1 MTRRASRRVYLRPAF
16 AIALGLVCA
25 VTPLAQAQTG
35 AARVALPSPW
45 LAGYAQAIAGQE
57 LEYHSPLPDA
67 QRSLLVRSD
76 DSAPRI
82 EWETAVVPAD
92 FQEDVATFVLL
103 AGIDA
108 SDDTREFVLS
118 IDGRPALRFETPLV
132 AESGTLTWIG
142 EDEVRAEFRVVLV
155 DRYSDAMGYLLLHVP
170 HGLLRPGEPLLL
182 SVAGESAESRTW
194 FMVFKSGI
202 TPGIRVRGNPAIVRT
217 PNGLKQTVRVDAL
230 YLGERSLLRMEAPGV
245 VSEALLD
252 FGLTRLELEVPAVE
266 SPVAVPLAFELDGER
281 YETDLYIEPVPALDL
296 YLIHHTHLDIGYT
309 HVQDEVERLQWAHL
323 EEALELGKAS
333 ESLPEE
339 AGFVWHPEGVWA
351 IESYLATRP
360 AAKREALLEGI
371 RHGWIHVDG
380 FYANILT
387 GLATGEALFRTL
399 QPARTITEEAGV
411 PLRSAMFS
419 DIPGMSWGVVPTLA
433 QAGVRYLSLGPNR
446 WHRIGSFL
454 DTWADRPFWWESPSG
469 QERVLTWVHGG
480 GYSIFHTGLGYEHLE
495 KRLDEELILAY
506 ADTLAARGWLHGIA
520 GVRYNIGSDNGPPD
534 STLSATVAAWN
545 ERHVTPRLV
554 VASVTELFE
563 ELEIRVGDDLPVV
576 RGDLTGYWEDGAA
589 SSARET
595 AMARRAAESL
605 VQTEALAAMTGVR
618 LPTDAVDAAWREVL
632 LFLEHTWGSWNSV
645 SEPEA
650 EFTISQWER
659 KKEFAESAVIQ
670 SDQLR
675 RRSLGVASDGEEAGA
690 PRTAIDV
697 LNSTQWER
705 SEVVVLPA
713 EESADIGGFRDS
725 DGAGVASQRLADGS
739 LAFQPAEIPPWSTL
753 RYQGS
758 GVSDS
763 PANSRSP
770 AGAPGAETA
779 TTLDNGLVRVVLDPR
794 SGGIASLQRLADG
807 RELVPPGEIM
817 DEYLYV
823 PGRDPSAAESG
834 GSARVWITD
843 SGPLVWTAVATR
855 QAPGTE
861 SGLETRVRLFAGSD
875 RVEITHRFDKTLTYD
890 PEAVLL
896 RLPVA
901 IDVGETVVSGPFGA
915 WRAESDQAPGA
926 NHNYATVERW
936 ADLHDEAGGL
946 QFVSVD
952 IPGIQLGSIGTDAT
966 IAGWR
971 ESTDPAPVLYSYV
984 MNNYW
989 ETNYRAGQG
998 GPHELRYTLRPHG
1011 GFDEAEAER
1020 FALQVAQPLIVRAI
1034 APAAPLPGPPL
1045 QVSAARAIVTLLR
1058 AHGAGP
1064 GLLLRLYNPSDE
1076 ADEVQIAGPDG
1087 SPAASVVR
1095 TDPWGGPLEAAVD
1108 VGPVGAGAAIVLAPR
1123 EVASFRIEP

>member
-1 MTRRASRRVYLRPAF
+1 MTGRATRVSLPPTVALF
-16 AIALGLVCA
+16 LGLVSA
-25 VTPLAQAQTG
+25 VTPMAHAQTG

-45 LAGYAQAIAGQE
+45 LAGYEQSIAGQE
-57 LEYHSPLPDA
+57 LEYHSPLPEA

-76 DSAPRI
+76 DSARSM
-82 EWETAVVPAD
+82 EWETAPVPAD
-92 FQEDVATFVLL
+92 FAEDVATFVLL

-108 SDDTREFVLS
+108 TDDTREFALS
-118 IDGRPALRFETPLV
+118 IDGRPVLRFETPRV
-132 AESGTLTWIG
+132 AETGSLNWIG
-142 EDEVRAEFRVVLV
+142 DDGVRAEFRVTLV
-155 DRYSDAMGYLLLHVP
+155 DRYADAMGYLLLHVP
-170 HGLLRPGEPLLL
+170 HQLLRPGERLRL
-182 SVAGESAESRTW
+182 SVAGSSAGSRTW

-217 PNGLKQTVRVDAL
+217 PNGPKQTVRVDAL
-230 YLGERSLLRMEAPGV
+230 YLGERSLLHMEAPGV

-281 YETDLYIEPVPALDL
+281 YETDLYIEPVPALEL

-323 EEALELGKAS
+323 EEALSLGAAS

-360 AAKREALLEGI
+360 AAKREALLDGI
-371 RHGWIHVDG
+371 RRGWIHVDG
-380 FYANILT
+380 LYANLLT

-399 QPARTITEEAGV
+399 QPARKITEEAGV

-446 WHRIGSFL
+446 GHRIGSFL

-506 ADTLAARGWLHGIA
+506 ADTLAARGWPHGIA

-545 ERHVTPRLV
+545 ERHVTPRMV
-554 VASVTELFE
+554 VSSVTELFE
-563 ELEIRVGDDLPVV
+563 ALEARAGDDLPVI

-595 AMARRAAESL
+595 AMARRSAESL

-618 LPTDAVDAAWREVL
+618 LSADELDAAWREVL

-659 KKEFAESAVIQ
+659 KKEFAESAVAQ
-670 SDQLR
+670 SERLHR
-675 RRSLGVASDGEEAGA
+675 RALGTAPPTDEAAGIPPA
-690 PRTAIDV
+690 AIDV

-705 SEVVVLPA
+705 SEVIVLPA
-713 EESADIGGFRDS
+713 GESALIDGLLDPDGGE
-725 DGAGVASQRLADGS
+725 VASQRLADGS
-739 LAFQPAEIPPWSTL
+739 LAFQ
-753 RYQGS
+753 
-758 GVSDS
+758 
-763 PANSRSP
+763 
-770 AGAPGAETA
+770 AGAIPSWSGMRYRIRAGAERAADAGASAGTPA
-779 TTLDNGLVRVVLDPR
+779 AAATLDNGLVRVALDPK

-807 RELVPPGEIM
+807 RELVPTGEVM

-823 PGRDPSAAESG
+823 PGRDPAVVVAG
-834 GSARVWITD
+834 GSASVRLAD
-843 SGPLVWTAVATR
+843 SGPLVWTAVVTR

-861 SGLETRVRLFAGSD
+861 DGLETRVRLFAGSD
-875 RVEITHRFDKTLTYD
+875 RVEITHRFDKTMTYD

-901 IDVGETVVSGPFGA
+901 IEYGETVVSGPFGA
-915 WRAESDQAPGA
+915 WRAESEQAPGA
-926 NHNYATVERW
+926 NHNYATLERW

-952 IPGIQLGSIGTDAT
+952 IPGIQLGSLGTDAT
-966 IAGWR
+966 VAGWR

-989 ETNYRAGQG
+989 ETNYRASQG
-998 GPHELRYTLRPHG
+998 GPHELQYTLRPHG
-1011 GFDEAEAER
+1011 GFDDAEAER
-1020 FALQVAQPLIVRAI
+1020 FALQVAQPLVTRTTEPT
-1034 APAAPLPGPPL
+1034 APIPAPPL
-1045 QVSAARAIVTLLR
+1045 RVSAGRAVVTLLR
-1058 AHGAGP
+1058 AHGDGP
-1064 GLLLRLYNPSDE
+1064 GYLLRLYNPSDE
-1076 ADEVQIAGPDG
+1076 ADSVRFAGTDG
-1087 SPAASVVR
+1087 SPPASVVR
-1095 TDPWGGPLEAAVD
+1095 SDPWGGTLPANSVRE
-1108 VGPVGAGAAIVLAPR
+1108 PAGASGPIVLAPR
-1123 EVASFRIEP
+1123 EVATFLIEP

>member
-1 MTRRASRRVYLRPAF
+1 MTGKAKRVSVPPTVALL
-16 AIALGLVCA
+16 LGLLGA
-25 VTPLAQAQTG
+25 MTPMAHAQTG
-35 AARVALPSPW
+35 AARVALPSSW
-45 LAGYAQAIAGQE
+45 LAGYEKAVSGQE
-57 LEYHSPLPDA
+57 LEYHSPLPEA

-76 DSAPRI
+76 DSARSM
-82 EWETAVVPAD
+82 EWETAVVPSD
-92 FQEDVATFVLL
+92 FDEDVATFVLL

-108 SDDTREFVLS
+108 TDDTREFALS
-118 IDGRPALRFETPLV
+118 IDGRPVLRFQTPHAAET
-132 AESGTLTWIG
+132 GTLNWIG
-142 EDEVRAEFRVVLV
+142 EAGVRAEFRVTLV
-155 DRYSDAMGYLLLHVP
+155 DRYADAMGYLLLHVP
-170 HGLLRPGEPLLL
+170 HQLLRPGEPLRL
-182 SVAGESAESRTW
+182 SVAGESVGSRTW

-217 PNGLKQTVRVDAL
+217 PNGPKQTVRVDAL
-230 YLGERSLLRMEAPGV
+230 YLGERSLLHMEAPGV

-281 YETDLYIEPVPALDL
+281 YETDLYIEPVPALEL

-323 EEALELGKAS
+323 EEALALGAAS
-333 ESLPEE
+333 DSLPEE
-339 AGFVWHPEGVWA
+339 AGFVWHPEGAWA

-360 AAKREALLEGI
+360 AARREALLDGI
-371 RHGWIHVDG
+371 RRGWIHVDG
-380 FYANILT
+380 LYANLLT

-399 QPARTITEEAGV
+399 QPARRITREAGV

-446 WHRIGSFL
+446 GHRIGSFL

-469 QERVLTWVHGG
+469 KERVLTWVHGG

-506 ADTLAARGWLHGIA
+506 ADTLAARGWPHGIA

-545 ERHVTPRLV
+545 ERHVTPRIV
-554 VASVTELFE
+554 ISSVTELFE
-563 ELEIRVGDDLPVV
+563 ALESRAGEVLPVV

-595 AMARRAAESL
+595 AMARRSAESL

-618 LPTDAVDAAWREVL
+618 LATDELDAAWREVL

-659 KKEFAESAVIQ
+659 KKAFAESAVAQ
-670 SDQLR
+670 SDRLR
-675 RRSLGVASDGEEAGA
+675 RRALGPAPTGGAAGA
-690 PRTAIDV
+690 PPLAIEV

-705 SEVVVLPA
+705 TDVVLLPA
-713 EESADIGGFRDS
+713 IGSGRIDGLVDAS
-725 DGAGVASQRLADGS
+725 GAGVTSQRLSDGS
-739 LAFQPAEIPPWSTL
+739 LAFEAAAIPPWSGI
-753 RYQGS
+753 RYRVRDAGDSRATSAARAGS
-758 GVSDS
+758 PEAGV
-763 PANSRSP
+763 
-770 AGAPGAETA
+770 
-779 TTLDNGLVRVVLDPR
+779 TLDNGHVRVVLDPL
-794 SGGIASLQRLADG
+794 SGGITSLQLLAES
-807 RELVPPGEIM
+807 RELVPSGEVM

-823 PGRDPSAAESG
+823 PGRDPAAVEAG
-834 GSARVWITD
+834 GPASVRLAD
-843 SGPLVWTAVATR
+843 SGPLVWTAVVTR

-861 SGLETRVRLFAGSD
+861 DGLETRVRLFAGSD
-875 RVEITHRFDKTLTYD
+875 RVEITQRFDKTLTYE

-901 IDVGETVVSGPFGA
+901 IDDGETVVSGPLGA
-915 WRAESDQAPGA
+915 WRAETDQAPGA
-926 NHNYATVERW
+926 NHNYATLERW

-952 IPGIQLGSIGTDAT
+952 IPGIQIGSIGSDAT
-966 IAGWR
+966 VAGWR

-989 ETNYRAGQG
+989 ETNYRAGQDG
-998 GPHELRYTLRPHG
+998 LHELQYTLRPHG
-1011 GFDEAEAER
+1011 EFDEAAAER
-1020 FALQVAQPLIVRAI
+1020 FALQVAQPLVTRRVEF
-1034 APAAPLPGPPL
+1034 AAPILAAPL
-1045 QVSAARAIVTLLR
+1045 QVSAGRAVVTLLR
-1058 AHGAGP
+1058 THGDGP
-1064 GLLLRLYNPSDE
+1064 GLLLRLYNPSDQ
-1076 ADEVQIAGPDG
+1076 ADYVRVTRPDG
-1087 SPAASVVR
+1087 SPPASLVR
-1095 TDPWGGPLEAAVD
+1095 SDPWGMPLDGGADEPA
-1108 VGPVGAGAAIVLAPR
+1108 GAGGPIVLAPR
-1123 EVASFRIEP
+1123 DVATFRITP

>member
-1 MTRRASRRVYLRPAF
+1 MTGRTTRVSLPPVVAF
-16 AIALGLVCA
+16 FFGLVGA
-25 VTPLAQAQTG
+25 MTPMAHAQTG

-45 LAGYAQAIAGQE
+45 LAGYQQSIAGQE
-57 LEYHSPLPDA
+57 LEYHSPLPEA

-76 DSAPRI
+76 DSARSM
-82 EWETAVVPAD
+82 EWETAVVPVN
-92 FQEDVATFVLL
+92 FGEEVASFVLL

-108 SDDTREFVLS
+108 TDDTREFVLS

-132 AESGTLTWIG
+132 AEIGTLNWVG
-142 EDEVRAEFRVVLV
+142 EGGVRAEFRVTLV
-155 DRYSDAMGYLLLHVP
+155 DRYADAMGYLLLHVP
-170 HGLLRPGEPLLL
+170 HQLLRPGEPLRL
-182 SVAGESAESRTW
+182 SVAGESAGSRTW

-217 PNGLKQTVRVDAL
+217 PNGPKQTVRVDAL
-230 YLGERSLLRMEAPGV
+230 YLGERSILHMEAPGV

-266 SPVAVPLAFELDGER
+266 SPVAVPLVFELDGER
-281 YETDLYIEPVPALDL
+281 YETDLFIEPVPDLEL

-309 HVQDEVERLQWAHL
+309 HVQDEVERLQWSHL
-323 EEALELGKAS
+323 EEALALGAAS
-333 ESLPEE
+333 DSLPDE
-339 AGFVWHPEGVWA
+339 AGFVWHPEGAWA
-351 IESYLATRP
+351 IESYLASRP
-360 AAKREALLEGI
+360 AAKREALLDGI
-371 RHGWIHVDG
+371 RRGWIHVDG
-380 FYANILT
+380 LYANLLT

-399 QPARTITEEAGV
+399 QPARRITEEAGV

-446 WHRIGSFL
+446 GHRIGSFL
-454 DTWADRPFWWESPSG
+454 DAWADHPFWWESPSG

-506 ADTLAARGWLHGIA
+506 ADTLAARGWPHGIA

-545 ERHVTPRLV
+545 ERHVTPRMV
-554 VASVTELFE
+554 ISSVTELFE
-563 ELEIRVGDDLPVV
+563 ALEARAGDDLPVV

-595 AMARRAAESL
+595 AMARRSAESL

-618 LPTDAVDAAWREVL
+618 LSADELDAAWREVL

-650 EFTISQWER
+650 DFTIAQWER
-659 KKEFAESAVIQ
+659 KKEFAESAVTQ
-670 SDQLR
+670 SGRLR
-675 RRSLGVASDGEEAGA
+675 HRALGAAPADEAGGA
-690 PRTAIDV
+690 LPAAFDV

-705 SEVVVLPA
+705 SDVVVLTA
-713 EESADIGGFRDS
+713 EESALITGVLDP
-725 DGAGVASQRLADGS
+725 DGAEVGSQRLADGS
-739 LAFQPAEIPPWSTL
+739 LAFRTAVIPPWSGL
-753 RYQGS
+753 RYRVRAGREPAADAGVQAGS
-758 GVSDS
+758 PDRK
-763 PANSRSP
+763 A
-770 AGAPGAETA
+770 A
-779 TTLDNGLVRVVLDPR
+779 LDNGLVRVALDPR
-794 SGGIASLQRLADG
+794 TGGIASLQSLATG
-807 RELVPPGEIM
+807 RELVPAGEVM

-823 PGRDPSAAESG
+823 PGRDPAAVVAG
-834 GSARVWITD
+834 GSASVRLAD
-843 SGPLVWTAVATR
+843 SGPLVWTAVVTR

-861 SGLETRVRLFAGSD
+861 DGLETRVRLFAGSD
-875 RVEITHRFDKTLTYD
+875 RVEITHRFDKTMTYD

-901 IDVGETVVSGPFGA
+901 IESGETVVSGPFGA
-915 WRAESDQAPGA
+915 WRAESEQAPGA
-926 NHNYATVERW
+926 NHNYATLERW

-952 IPGIQLGSIGTDAT
+952 VPGIQLGSLGTDAT
-966 IAGWR
+966 VAGWR

-989 ETNYRAGQG
+989 ETNYRAGQN
-998 GPHELRYTLRPHG
+998 GPHELQYTLRPHSE
-1011 GFDEAEAER
+1011 FDEAMAER
-1020 FALQVAQPLIVRAI
+1020 FALQVAQPLVTRRAEL
-1034 APAAPLPGPPL
+1034 AAPLPAPPL
-1045 QVSAARAIVTLLR
+1045 QVSAGRAVVTLVR
-1058 AHGAGP
+1058 AHGDGP

-1076 ADEVQIAGPDG
+1076 ADSVRVARPDG
-1087 SPAASVVR
+1087 SPPASLLR
-1095 TDPWGGPLEAAVD
+1095 SDPWGGPLD
-1108 VGPVGAGAAIVLAPR
+1108 SGGAGEPAGASGPIVLAPR
-1123 EVASFRIEP
+1123 EVATFLIDL